1 LRAEIESHIQ
11 SRLGSQQA
19 EILRVQGEI
28 TAALTRLAEQLT
40 ADAGADPAL
49 SVAIADHLRHA
60 HGQGAEAAKEQS
72 ARTRVAS
79 DMALM
84 KAAVADLDEQ
94 RSQADV
100 LNALVNRAAGFA
112 PRVAF
117 FVVKNE
123 RATGW
128 RARGLEGT
136 VGDDGVREISL
147 PLDAQTVLGEA
158 VRARSTWSGAPGAN
172 EGDHELLQKLGGD
185 PPQRMIA
192 IPLVARDRAVAVLY
206 ADSGGLEPDAVNL
219 EALETLVRVAG
230 LAVELLAA
238 TKRPAPAPR
247 AEQPAAPQAEATQ
260 TEAPAQE
267 WAAPEPQPAA
277 EAPPAATEEAQVEE
291 APSSAAQ
298 FVEETQGGAAQ
309 AAEETWGGAPQPAA
323 AEETWARP
331 DEAAAEVSAPALVS
345 PVETTTPPT
354 AEQAAQSDAQPT
366 AAPQAEAEERGIAPF
381 TEPPPEAAAATE
393 PTATPLGTSRRWG
406 ADAALPVE
414 VGEDERRFHNDARRF
429 ARLLVSEIKL
439 YNEQKVRDGRA
450 HADLY
455 ERLREEIDRS
465 RQMYDKRADPRVTA
479 RYDYFHH
486 ELVNTLA
493 EGDADKLGREYPGAV
508 VAA

>member
-1 LRAEIESHIQ
+1 
-11 SRLGSQQA
+11 
-19 EILRVQGEI
+19 
-28 TAALTRLAEQLT
+28 
-40 ADAGADPAL
+40 
-49 SVAIADHLRHA
+49 
-60 HGQGAEAAKEQS
+60 
-72 ARTRVAS
+72 
-79 DMALM
+79 MALM
-84 KAAVADLDEQ
+84 KAAVADIDDQ

-100 LNALVNRAAGFA
+100 LNVLVNRAAGFA

-117 FVVKNE
+117 FVIKNE

-147 PLDAQTVLGEA
+147 ALDGQTILGEA
-158 VRARSTWSGAPGAN
+158 ARTRSTWSGAPGAN
-172 EGDHELLQKLGGD
+172 AGDHELLQKLGGE

-206 ADSGGLEPDAVNL
+206 ADSGSLEPDAVNL

-230 LAVELLAA
+230 LAVELLAV
-238 TKRPAPAPR
+238 TKRPAPIPR
-247 AEQPAAPQAEATQ
+247 AEYAAPQADAT
-260 TEAPAQE
+260 APHL
-267 WAAPEPQPAA
+267 AAASSVA
-277 EAPPAATEEAQVEE
+277 EAASTTGEVATTSNEAASPGRESASATEEASSPSREAASLAGEAASLSEDVAAQPPAMAEVEE
-291 APSSAAQ
+291 AQP
-298 FVEETQGGAAQ
+298 VEVE
-309 AAEETWGGAPQPAA
+309 AEMT
-323 AEETWARP
+323 AER
-331 DEAAAEVSAPALVS
+331 APALAS

-354 AEQAAQSDAQPT
+354 AEQAAQAETQPT
-366 AAPQAEAEERGIAPF
+366 AAPQAAPEERGIAPF
-381 TEPPPEAAAATE
+381 DAPSAAPAAD
-393 PTATPLGTSRRWG
+393 PTATPLGRARPWG

-439 YNEQKVRDGRA
+439 YNEQKVRDGRE
-450 HADLY
+450 HSDLY

-486 ELVNTLA
+486 ELVSTLA
-493 EGDADKLGREYPGAV
+493 EGDPGKLGREYPGAV